1 MIPVACKC
9 ATASDTNEC
18 EMSKYCYDNTCNA
31 LQGAADLILLERL
44 SVVEEE
50 LANATDRLQSLM
62 SENVIIKQ
70 QTTTSI
76 DAMNIANTK
85 SSSTV
90 SSK

>member
-1 MIPVACKC
+1 MLRTKA
-9 ATASDTNEC
+9 
-18 EMSKYCYDNTCNA
+18 A

-76 DAMNIANTK
+76 DAMNVANTK
-85 SSSTV
+85 SSKNESLV
-90 SSK
+90 NELRRAV